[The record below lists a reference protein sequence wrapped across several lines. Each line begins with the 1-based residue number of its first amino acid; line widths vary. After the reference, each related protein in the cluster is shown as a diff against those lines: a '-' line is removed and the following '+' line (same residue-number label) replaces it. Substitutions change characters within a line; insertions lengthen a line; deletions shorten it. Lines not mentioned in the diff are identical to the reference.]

1 MVLYLSVSPM
11 LRWGSNRE
19 YAPFSSSGVLV
30 GGEEYR
36 NSMIYAGVNLLF
48 IMGVMVAG
56 YAYLRNRHHQ
66 TFHEIREIHVHDLAN
81 HTRVGLIVA
90 ILTHNMLFALGI
102 IMSPYCVFS
111 AFKKCRYDRAFAG

>member
-1 MVLYLSVSPM
+1 
-11 LRWGSNRE
+11 
-19 YAPFSSSGVLV
+19 
-30 GGEEYR
+30 
-36 NSMIYAGVNLLF
+36 
-48 IMGVMVAG
+48 MVAG